1 MIKFFRKIRRQLIAE
16 TPSDRKGPAKL
27 GLPIEASTKVGTPA
41 TASGRFRKTE
51 RRSRAGKYLLYAIG
65 EILLVVIGILIALQ
79 INNWNQ
85 NRLLGKKEIQILKSF
100 ETQFQNDISQL
111 DESLKFYEGSS
122 KSIDVLIYHLENKIS
137 YNDSLNQH
145 FYLSTR
151 FYGDSDLD
159 NNVFESLKSLG
170 VDLISNTDIRKR
182 IVQLYEDDDEWIV
195 NFEIVYRDFL
205 FNASQNIFNTRF
217 KDYWGGDYKDLTYS
231 KGEMIPLDYENL
243 QSDQEYLYF
252 IRTQKN
258 HIGWLIYKPIEET
271 KAKLIELSKDLNNEI
286 ERLEKKK

>member
-1 MIKFFRKIRRQLIAE
+1 MIKFFRKIRQ
-16 TPSDRKGPAKL
+16 KL
-27 GLPIEASTKVGTPA
+27 LSENKFS
-41 TASGRFRKTE
+41 
-51 RRSRAGKYLLYAIG
+51 KYLLYAVG
-65 EILLVVIGILIALQ
+65 EIILVVIGILIALQ

-85 NRLLGKKEIQILKSF
+85 NRLKGQKEIQILKSF
-100 ETQFQNDISQL
+100 VAQFQNDMLQF
-111 DESLKFYEGSS
+111 DESLKFYEVASN
-122 KSIDVLIYHLENKIS
+122 SIDIIIYNLENKIP

-170 VDLISNTDIRKR
+170 VDIISNTDIRKR

-195 NFEIVYRDFL
+195 NFELVYRDFL

-217 KDYWGGDYKDLTYS
+217 EEYWGGDYKDLTYS
-231 KGEMIPLDYENL
+231 QGEMTPLDYENL
-243 QSDQEYLYF
+243 ITDQEYKYF

-258 HIGWLIYKPIEET
+258 NIGWCIYKPIEET
-271 KAKLIELSKDLNNEI
+271 KAKLIELTKDLNKEI
-286 ERLEKKK
+286 ERLEKK

>member
-1 MIKFFRKIRRQLIAE
+1 MINFL
-16 TPSDRKGPAKL
+16 
-27 GLPIEASTKVGTPA
+27 
-41 TASGRFRKTE
+41 RKT
-51 RRSRAGKYLLYAIG
+51 RKKLADDNMFLKYSRYAIG
-65 EILLVVIGILIALQ
+65 EIILVVVGILIALQ
-79 INNWNQ
+79 INNWNE
-85 NRLLGKKEIQILKSF
+85 NRLKGKKEIQILKSF
-100 ETQFQNDISQL
+100 ESQFQNDISQFN
-111 DESLKFYEGSS
+111 ESLKFYDGAS
-122 KSIDVLIYHLENKIS
+122 KSIDIIISHLENIIP

-145 FYLSTR
+145 FFISTR

-205 FNASQNIFNTRF
+205 FEASQNIFNTRF

-231 KGEMIPLDYENL
+231 QGEMIPLDFENL
-243 QSDQEYLYF
+243 RTDQEYLYF

-258 HIGWLIYKPIEET
+258 SLGWLIYKPIEET
-271 KAKLIELSKDLNNEI
+271 RLKIETLSKDLNKEI
-286 ERLEKKK
+286 ERLEKN

>member
-1 MIKFFRKIRRQLIAE
+1 MIKFFRHIRKQL
-16 TPSDRKGPAKL
+16 L
-27 GLPIEASTKVGTPA
+27 
-41 TASGRFRKTE
+41 TE
-51 RRSRAGKYLLYAIG
+51 NPPNGRAGKFSKYLLYAFG
-65 EILLVVIGILIALQ
+65 EIILVVLGILIALQ
-79 INNWNQ
+79 INNWNE
-85 NRLLGKKEIQILKSF
+85 NRLKVQKEIQILKSF
-100 ETQFQNDISQL
+100 ETQFQNDILQF
-111 DESLKFYEGSS
+111 DESLKFYEGAS
-122 KSIDVLIYHLENKIS
+122 KSVDIIIYHLENKIP
-137 YNDSLNQH
+137 YNDSLNEH
-145 FYLSTR
+145 FYVSTR

-170 VDLISNTDIRKR
+170 IDLISNTDIRKR
-182 IVQLYEDDDEWIV
+182 IAQLYEDNDEWVV

-243 QSDQEYLYF
+243 QSDQEYQYF

-271 KAKLIELSKDLNNEI
+271 KLKLIELSKDLNKEI
-286 ERLEKKK
+286 ERLEKK

>member
-1 MIKFFRKIRRQLIAE
+1 MIKFFRKIRQ
-16 TPSDRKGPAKL
+16 KL
-27 GLPIEASTKVGTPA
+27 LSENKFS
-41 TASGRFRKTE
+41 
-51 RRSRAGKYLLYAIG
+51 KYLLYAIG

-85 NRLLGKKEIQILKSF
+85 NRLKGEKEIQILKSF
-100 ETQFQNDISQL
+100 ETQFQNDISEF
-111 DESLKFYEGSS
+111 DASLKFYEVAS
-122 KSIDVLIYHLENKIS
+122 KSIDIIIRHLENKIP

-170 VDLISNTDIRKR
+170 VDLISNPDIRKR
-182 IVQLYEDDDEWIV
+182 IVKLYEDDDEWIV

-205 FNASQNIFNTRF
+205 FDASEIIFNTRF
-217 KDYWGGDYKDLTYS
+217 EDYWGGAYEDLTYS
-231 KGEMIPLDYENL
+231 DGKMIPLNYKSL
-243 QSDQEYLYF
+243 QTDQKYLYF

-258 HIGWLIYKPIEET
+258 HLGWLIYKPIKET
-271 KAKLIELSKDLNNEI
+271 KAKIIELSKDLNKEI
-286 ERLEKKK
+286 EQLEKK